1 MGIDISVLMG
11 ANIASEVAAEKFCE
25 TTIGE
30 AAKGPGR
37 AGCLGSA
44 IPVPTWLFPDLA
56 GGYTWPSYKLR
67 PVILHGALGRWFNSV
82 CMRTRAQIP
91 RFHEKAATSSVAW

>member
-30 AAKGPGR
+30 PAEGGPRPCWVLRESCSCPHLVLPSSGWGLRASYAAHGLP
-37 AGCLGSA
+37 
-44 IPVPTWLFPDLA
+44 IN
-56 GGYTWPSYKLR
+56 KLR
-67 PVILHGALGRWFNSV
+67 PVILHGALGRWFN
-82 CMRTRAQIP
+82 R
-91 RFHEKAATSSVAW
+91 